1 MLRLHAPHFCQD
13 LGWPLLRRRMVA
25 FAWRTAAWAWVGP
38 TDATNIKRVFAKFAC
53 RTVVTEGDI
62 FLGDTAANVLKM
74 KHNLVATRKLQA
86 NRELDPS
93 LPFEDLF
100 VASQRQHFQQYKDL
114 RQQQIAT
121 GLSGCSISD
130 LSQNPTQRLVMSPW
144 LTTLTTSS
152 FKYSHSAERPF
163 TAREL
168 LYAHGWPALG
178 GDGVRKMFDVEAIPA
193 SRMKATP
200 IHVPK
205 NIRMHQILHSK

>member
-1 MLRLHAPHFCQD
+1 
-13 LGWPLLRRRMVA
+13 MVA

-38 TDATNIKRVFAKFAC
+38 TDATNIKRAFEKFAC

-100 VASQRQHFQQYKDL
+100 AASQRQHFQQYKDL

-152 FKYSHSAERPF
+152 FKYSHSVERPF

-205 NIRMHQILHSK
+205 NIRMHKISHSK